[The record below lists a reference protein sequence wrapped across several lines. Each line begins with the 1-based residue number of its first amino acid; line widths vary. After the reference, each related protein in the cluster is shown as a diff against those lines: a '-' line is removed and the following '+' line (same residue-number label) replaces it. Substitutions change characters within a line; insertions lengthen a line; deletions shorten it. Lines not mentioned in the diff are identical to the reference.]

1 MGTEGSVEPP
11 DADFVIQNRTG
22 GAQHATV
29 RCQTSTST
37 IFSEMVELGSGETAT
52 YESLPQELIELQ
64 VSVADG
70 PKGSKMYDAETVSG
84 SVVVGLGGS
93 GVVFET
99 ADAVG
104 SVSGLDDI
112 FDDGGIGTQS
122 AETASA
128 PPTDDPGEPDD
139 DAAEPTR
146 DTSETGASS
155 RTGGTASDPD
165 TTDSANRD
173 PSSGGSTRTANT
185 DDAGSASTD
194 ASGAVDR
201 RSTGSE
207 PAGGAGADA
216 AGRTESETSSG
227 GDRRESGG
235 RVDRTSGPTAGTDS
249 SDGRASEPSDGR
261 ASEPSATT
269 PSTDEGGPGPD
280 EIHCRNCGEII
291 RQRAEICPECGEQN
305 AVQPDRQT
313 GQAADADN
321 TNRRSGAESQPESST
336 RSATDDGEAGPGP
349 DEIYCR
355 NCGDVIRQR
364 AEICPEC
371 GVQNSAQAGG
381 GQSTGAQSAQRSQQ
395 AGRAGA
401 QAQVAGAA
409 GAPNAQGRPAGSGT
423 SQPQQGGSTAGG
435 ASRSSQARS
444 SRSEPSGSW
453 VNGVRFG
460 ALLWLLALLILVPT
474 ILQYQN
480 VTAGSGVDPGGML
493 RSLGLATLLP
503 PVQLLAWVVLPL
515 SLYFDL
521 KYVDYHV
528 DEWPLSGRLY
538 IAAALIL
545 PVLTQIFGAAA
556 LFLGSGG
563 VAVAAVVPVLLLAL
577 SIRHLRTRSRLV

>member
-22 GAQHATV
+22 GVQHATV

-84 SVVVGLGGS
+84 SVIVGLTGS
-93 GVVFET
+93 DVAFET
-99 ADAVG
+99 VDAVG
-104 SVSGLDDI
+104 SAAGLDDV

-128 PPTDDPGEPDD
+128 PPADDPGESGD
-139 DAAEPTR
+139 DAAEPTG
-146 DTSETGASS
+146 DTAEASAPD
-155 RTGGTASDPD
+155 RTGEAATDPD
-165 TTDSANRD
+165 TADSTSRD
-173 PSSGGSTRTANT
+173 PSSGGSTRTTDT
-185 DDAGSASTD
+185 DDAGSNSTGAST
-194 ASGAVDR
+194 AGDR
-201 RSTGSE
+201 RLTGSE
-207 PAGGAGADA
+207 PASGAGADA
-216 AGRTESETSSG
+216 AGRTGSDVSG
-227 GDRRESGG
+227 DGSRQESGG
-235 RVDRTSGPTAGTDS
+235 RADRTSAPTADTTPSGGKS
-249 SDGRASEPSDGR
+249 SEP
-261 ASEPSATT
+261 AETT
-269 PSTDEGGPGPD
+269 PSTEEGGPGPD

-313 GQAADADN
+313 GQAADADD

-336 RSATDDGEAGPGP
+336 RSAADDGGATPGP

-381 GQSTGAQSAQRSQQ
+381 GPSTGAQSAQRSQQ
-395 AGRAGA
+395 AGRTGA
-401 QAQVAGAA
+401 QAQAT
-409 GAPNAQGRPAGSGT
+409 NAQGRPAGSGT
-423 SQPQQGGSTAGG
+423 SQPQQGRSAAGG

-460 ALLWLLALLILVPT
+460 ALLWFLALLILVPT
-474 ILQYQN
+474 ILQYQS

-493 RSLGLATLLP
+493 QSLGLAALLP

-521 KYVDYHV
+521 RYVDYHV
-528 DEWPLSGRLY
+528 DEWPLNGRLY
-538 IAAALIL
+538 IAAAAIL
-545 PVLTQIFGAAA
+545 PILTQVLGAAA
-556 LFLGSGG
+556 LFLGGGG
-563 VAVAAVVPVLLLAL
+563 VAVAAVVPVVLLAL
-577 SIRHLRTRSRLV
+577 GVRHLRTRSRLV